1 MIVDAACLKE
11 HERALFADTAESL
24 GLPFALIH
32 CEAPETLRR
41 EWIRKRTGDA
51 SEATE
56 ALLTAQQGWFEP
68 LTAEEK
74 SHTIHLHTEEL
85 HVAEAV
91 ADRIRQH
98 FGLAVSDLEN
108 HRY

>member
-1 MIVDAACLKE
+1 MPVIVDAASLRE
-11 HERALFADTAESL
+11 NERSLLASVAEAQ
-24 GLPFALIH
+24 GVPFSLIH

-41 EWIRKRTGDA
+41 EWIRNRKGDA

-56 ALLTAQQGWFEP
+56 ELLDTQQTWFEP

-74 SHTIHLHTEEL
+74 THTIHLHTDQKQ
-85 HVAEAV
+85 VAEAV

-98 FGLAVSDLEN
+98 LGISFAKTG
-108 HRY
+108 Y